1 MEGQTKVVWDFLQTA
16 FRTGALDELIK
27 LSKALTDKKYENQ
40 ALLFADLE
48 DAVSEMDNLDSIDRT
63 LEEALRLMP
72 ALTDPEIME
81 GIGFVLPMIT
91 PWLDSWMAA
100 ADRDTEVVREK
111 ITRLK
116 QNLPKVGVALF
127 TLLALGARS
136 ALSRP
141 DARSF
146 GEYGRQAGKALNAG
160 ASWINDLQ
168 DRDPAALSG
177 FMAGAFEAVDGK
189 QLTKATETMVDAFLD
204 QRPPLLRWSAATM
217 FRRAKRRLFGRQ
229 DKGARP

>member
-1 MEGQTKVVWDFLQTA
+1 MEGQTRVVWDFLQTA

-48 DAVSEMDNLDSIDRT
+48 DAVSEMENLDSVDQT

-72 ALTDPEIME
+72 ALTDPETME
-81 GIGFVLPMIT
+81 GIAFLLPIIT

-100 ADRDTEVVREK
+100 ADRDTEVVGEK
-111 ITRLK
+111 IMRLK
-116 QNLPKVGVALF
+116 ENLPKVGKALL
-127 TLLALGARS
+127 TLLAVGARP
-136 ALSRP
+136 ALSRL
-141 DARSF
+141 DTNAS
-146 GEYGRQAGKALNAG
+146 GEYGRQAGKTLNAG
-160 ASWINDLQ
+160 ASWINDLH
-168 DRDPAALSG
+168 DREPAALSG

-189 QLTKATETMVDAFLD
+189 QVTKATETLVDVFLD
-204 QRPPLLRWSAATM
+204 QRPPLLRWTAATM